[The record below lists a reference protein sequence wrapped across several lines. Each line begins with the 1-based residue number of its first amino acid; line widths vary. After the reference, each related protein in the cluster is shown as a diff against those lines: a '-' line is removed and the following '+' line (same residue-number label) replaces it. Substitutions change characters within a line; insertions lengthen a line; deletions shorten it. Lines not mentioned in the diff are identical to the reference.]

1 MAVELVAV
9 GLQPVSL
16 PCIDVQVARPDGL
29 ARARAACE
37 EADLVVLTSSR
48 PLTLLWPTG
57 PIPPTPM
64 AVVGPATATS
74 VAERGGVVDYVG
86 LGDAY
91 ELASDLV
98 HRIGEL
104 SVAYPHSASTDPRA
118 IVAIKDAARRLV
130 AVPIYCQVPIAPAPD
145 PVDAAVFVSA
155 PAVHGWATSRSF
167 TGLVVGT
174 LGPPAAAAVE
184 QYDRRPDVKI
194 RSKTYSELTE
204 ALGEFLR

>member
-16 PCIDVQVARPDGL
+16 PCIDVQVGRPDDL

-48 PLTLLWPTG
+48 PLSLLWPDG
-57 PIPPTPM
+57 PLPLAAI

-74 VAERGGVVDYVG
+74 VAERGGKVVHVG
-86 LGDAY
+86 TGSSLDLAEELLGRVAK
-91 ELASDLV
+91 
-98 HRIGEL
+98 L
-104 SVAYPHSASTDPRA
+104 SVAYPHSASSDPRA
-118 IVAIKDAARRLV
+118 IVALKDAARSLV
-130 AVPIYCQVPIAPAPD
+130 AVPVYCTVPISPSTE

-155 PAVHGWATSRSF
+155 PAVHGWATNRSF
-167 TGLVVGT
+167 TGLVVAA
-174 LGPPAAAAVE
+174 LGASSAAALG
-184 QYDRRPDVKI
+184 QYDRRPDVKV

-204 ALGEFLR
+204 ALARYLL